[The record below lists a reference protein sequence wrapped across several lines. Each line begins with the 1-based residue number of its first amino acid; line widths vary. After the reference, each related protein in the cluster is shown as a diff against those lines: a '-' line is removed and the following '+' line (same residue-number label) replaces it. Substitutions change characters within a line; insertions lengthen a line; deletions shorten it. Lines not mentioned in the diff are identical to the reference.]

1 MVEDGIFGY
10 NLAKIISVPIVLN
23 GHYHLLILDKGKR
36 KYIHYSFLPSRTYD
50 ADARDMVGIPCRFI
64 RLIIYSAMR

>member
-23 GHYHLLILDKGKR
+23 GHYHLLVLDKVKM
-36 KYIHYSFLPSRTYD
+36 KYIHYSFLQLHTYD
-50 ADARDMVGIPCRFI
+50 INARDMVHTPDRFI
-64 RLIIYSAMR
+64 RFIISLDMR